1 METDNSMLKSTPL
14 TIAGMIIIIGAVM
27 YAELLINPLLMAFFI
42 FIICS
47 PAIGWLKKK
56 RVPDSLAI
64 LLVIL
69 LIFTFYAIFIQLI
82 STSLALFVEE
92 APKYQQGLN
101 EQLISSR
108 AFLDKIGFDLA
119 LLGQEGSMD
128 PSRIMQFT
136 TRVFSSLSEIL
147 SQEITFIFLTI
158 FLLTEVDSIS
168 LKMQLLAKNSSY
180 SLEYINNIGN
190 SIRHYLSIKTLTS
203 LITGVLV
210 AIFLA
215 LIGVDFPVLWGL
227 VAFLLNYIPTV
238 GSIIAAIP
246 ATIISIIELGFPA
259 SFLTIGVYVAIN
271 LVIGNIIEPRIMGR
285 GLGLSTFVVFFS
297 LLFWGFILGYVGMFL
312 SVPITMVIKI
322 MLENNPKTKWIA
334 ALLGVQKD
342 AEALLNDNISR
353 PV

>member
-1 METDNSMLKSTPL
+1 METDNSMLKSTSL
-14 TIAGMIIIIGAVM
+14 TIAGMIIIIGAVK

-42 FIICS
+42 FIICA

-56 RVPDSLAI
+56 RVPESLAI
-64 LLVIL
+64 LLVVL
-69 LIFTFYAIFIQLI
+69 LIFTFYALFIQLI
-82 STSLALFVEE
+82 STSLSLFIEQ

-101 EQLISSR
+101 EQLISTR
-108 AFLDKIGFDLA
+108 AFLDKIRFNLA
-119 LLGQEGSMD
+119 LLGQAGSMD
-128 PSRIMQFT
+128 PSKIMQFT

-168 LKMQLLAKNSSY
+168 LKMQLIAKNSSY
-180 SLEYINNIGN
+180 SLKYINSIGKN
-190 SIRHYLSIKTLTS
+190 IRHYLSIKTLTS

-210 AIFLA
+210 GISLA

-238 GSIIAAIP
+238 GSFIAAIP
-246 ATIISIIELGFPA
+246 ATFISIIELGFPA

-271 LVIGNIIEPRIMGR
+271 LIIGNIIEPKIMGK

-297 LLFWGFILGYVGMFL
+297 LIFWGYVLGYVGMFL
-312 SVPITMVIKI
+312 SIPLTMTIKI
-322 MLENNPKTKWIA
+322 ILENNRKTEWIA
-334 ALLGVQKD
+334 ALLGTKDD
-342 AEALLNDNISR
+342 AERALKGSFK
-353 PV
+353 